1 MSDPTPAFGHPSFAT
16 EPDGPQS
23 GDAFRASVFGEGNRA
38 YIIIPGL
45 GNSGPAH
52 WQSLWQKTL
61 PNVLRIEQRDWENPA
76 KEEWLQT
83 LDKTVQQVPGDC
95 VLIAHSL
102 GVALVAH
109 WAVNFHSSKVRAAFL
124 VSPSD
129 VDSREHTPDSV
140 RDFAPMPLTA
150 LPFRSIVVA
159 SSNDPFVTL
168 ARATQFAQAW
178 GADLVNIGPC
188 GHINADSNM
197 GDWPQGLKI
206 LSDLY
211 GA

>member
-1 MSDPTPAFGHPSFAT
+1 MNDPTPGPSFVN
-16 EPDGPQS
+16 EPDGPLG
-23 GDAFRASVFGEGNRA
+23 GDAPRVSVFGEGRKT
-38 YIIIPGL
+38 YIIVPGL

-61 PNVLRIEQRDWENPA
+61 PNAIRVEQRDWENPT
-76 KEEWLQT
+76 KSEWL
-83 LDKTVQQVPGDC
+83 LALEKTVQQAPGDC

-109 WAVNFHSSKVRAAFL
+109 WAAEFHSSKVCAALL

-129 VDSREHTPDSV
+129 VDSAEHTPDSV
-140 RDFAPMPLTA
+140 RGFAPMPLQC
-150 LPFRSIVVA
+150 LPFRSTVVA
-159 SSNDPFVTL
+159 SSNDPFVAL

-188 GHINADSNM
+188 GHINAESNLAH
-197 GDWPQGLKI
+197 WPQGWKL
-206 LSDLY
+206 LSDLC
-211 GA
+211 AA